1 MNLEELQESGADK
14 MNEEMNQSA
23 GPVVRYEISLSE
35 AEASNG
41 VTRLLTRNGKRLEVK
56 VPAGV
61 LAGST
66 VKLGNALQLTDSR
79 PGDIIIQIKIKTQTT
94 QAADLAPAEVVEI
107 NDSNFDAEVLS
118 AGLPVVVDFW
128 APWCGPCR
136 MMAPVMEE
144 AAGKYQ
150 GKFKFCKINVDEN
163 PQMAGRYKA
172 MSIPLL
178 IFFKNGQE
186 VDKSLGAIPAAQL
199 KHKLDILL

>member
-1 MNLEELQESGADK
+1 MKQTEGR
-14 MNEEMNQSA
+14 
-23 GPVVRYEISLSE
+23 VVRYEMSLSE
-35 AEASNG
+35 EEAAAG

-61 LAGST
+61 VAGNT
-66 VKLGNALQLTDSR
+66 VKLANALQLTDGQT
-79 PGDIIIQIKIKTQTT
+79 GDIVIQIKIKTL
-94 QAADLAPAEVVEI
+94 AGRISDLEPAGVVEI
-107 NDSNFDAEVLS
+107 NDSNFDIEVLS

-144 AAGKYQ
+144 TAGQYK

-163 PQMAGRYKA
+163 PQMAARYKA

-178 IFFKNGQE
+178 IFFKDGQE
-186 VDKSLGAIPAAQL
+186 VDKSLGAILATQL
-199 KHKLDILL
+199 KHKLDALL

>member
-1 MNLEELQESGADK
+1 
-14 MNEEMNQSA
+14 MNEEMNQSTDQ
-23 GPVVRYEISLSE
+23 VVRYEMSISE
-35 AEASNG
+35 AEAASG

-61 LAGST
+61 VTGNT
-66 VKLGNALQLTDSR
+66 VKLGNALQLTDNHS
-79 PGDIIIQIKIKTQTT
+79 GDIVIQIKIKAQSAN
-94 QAADLAPAEVVEI
+94 AADLAPAEVIEI
-107 NDSNFDAEVLS
+107 NDNNFDAEVLS
-118 AGLPVVVDFW
+118 SGLPVVVDFW

-144 AAGKYQ
+144 AAGQYR

-163 PQMAGRYKA
+163 PQMATRYKA

-178 IFFKNGQE
+178 IFFKNGQA

-199 KHKLDILL
+199 KHKLDALF